1 MVTSKTEITLE
12 LTPQARVDVINVS
25 ERITEQFGDILS
37 RFQKPFITPTIPRL
51 ATSTRAFAGG

>member
-1 MVTSKTEITLE
+1 MVSPRTEITLE

-37 RFQKPFITPTIPRL
+37 RFQKVFY
-51 ATSTRAFAGG
+51 